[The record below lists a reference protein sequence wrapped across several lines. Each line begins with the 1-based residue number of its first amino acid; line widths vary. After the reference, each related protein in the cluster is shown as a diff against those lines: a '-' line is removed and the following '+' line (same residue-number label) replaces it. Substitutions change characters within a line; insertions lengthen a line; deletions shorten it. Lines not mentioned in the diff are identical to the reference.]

1 MHWTL
6 SIKASE
12 LTQRPARRFDADRR
26 RLREFLRRSLSF
38 DVTRFQKSVF
48 THAALKAGLQLVVD
62 P

>member
-1 MHWTL
+1 M
-6 SIKASE
+6 KASE
-12 LTQRPARRFDADRR
+12 LTQRPARRLRVADRR

>member
-1 MHWTL
+1 M
-6 SIKASE
+6 KASE